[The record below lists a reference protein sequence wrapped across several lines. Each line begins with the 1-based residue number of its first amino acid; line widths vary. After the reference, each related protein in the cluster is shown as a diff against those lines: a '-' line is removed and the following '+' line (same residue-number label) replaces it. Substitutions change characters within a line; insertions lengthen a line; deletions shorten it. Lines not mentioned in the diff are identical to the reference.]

1 MSRRKIAEQMVMR
14 ETRGAPVGAS
24 RRLRK
29 SPDAR
34 EITVDRGD
42 QSRFSG

>member
-1 MSRRKIAEQMVMR
+1 MSRHKIAEQMAMR
-14 ETRGAPVGAS
+14 ETRGASVGAS
-24 RRLRK
+24 RWLRK

-34 EITVDRGD
+34 EIAADCDD

>member
-14 ETRGAPVGAS
+14 ETQGAPVGAS

-34 EITVDRGD
+34 EMTVDRGD